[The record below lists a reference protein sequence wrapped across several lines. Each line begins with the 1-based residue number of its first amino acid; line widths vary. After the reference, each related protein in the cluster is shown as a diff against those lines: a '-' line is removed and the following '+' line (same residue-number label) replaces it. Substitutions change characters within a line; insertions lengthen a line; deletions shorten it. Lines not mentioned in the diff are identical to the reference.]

1 MIKGKHGHKSTAR
14 IKEKKK
20 YDGSRAL
27 CILHIQLII
36 PIMVI
41 DFLVPNR
48 GLFNLPS
55 TFVVVV
61 ACIGIRL
68 YSYIT
73 VVMCTSIFFFG
84 LCVFSRFVFTFDV
97 YVWVCPCVTFNSH
110 ICIRM
115 YTLIHNKYIMCT
127 YWIDRAGLEVR
138 RLTRFSTIYDQQT
151 RGGVD

>member
-1 MIKGKHGHKSTAR
+1 MKKGKHGHKSTAK

-73 VVMCTSIFFFG
+73 VVMCTSIFLFG
-84 LCVFSRFVFTFDV
+84 LSVFSRFVFTFDV

-110 ICIRM
+110 ICIFACIP
-115 YTLIHNKYIMCT
+115 LYI
-127 YWIDRAGLEVR
+127 I
-138 RLTRFSTIYDQQT
+138 ST
-151 RGGVD
+151 